1 MSKKNLALYVIILV
15 LLMLFLW
22 QWLSKGNLVNQL
34 NNLAKE
40 NSQLHL
46 LSGIGTLKSTHI
58 HADVKVYVNGKAIDF
73 SQRKYQLTTSFIHF
87 EEGIGDV
94 VHIHATGLTVGYLFK
109 SLGMDLSNNCLAL
122 EGENY
127 CNDDITKLKFYV
139 NGKPNNEFSNYIIQD
154 LDKVLVSYGSESQAE
169 IQKQIDSVTNLA
181 AGYSAKKAE
190 ME

>member
-1 MSKKNLALYVIILV
+1 MSKKNLVLYAVILV
-15 LLMLFLW
+15 LFILFLW

-34 NNLAKE
+34 NNLANE

-46 LSGIGTLKSTHI
+46 LSGIGSLKSTHI
-58 HADVKVYVNGKAIDF
+58 HADVKVYINGKAIDF

-94 VHIHATGLTVGYLFK
+94 VHIHATGLTVGHLLK
-109 SLGMDLSNNCLAL
+109 SLGMDINNNCILY

-127 CNDDITKLKFYV
+127 CNENNKKLRFYV
-139 NGKPNNEFSNYIIQD
+139 NGQPNNEFSNYIMQD
-154 LDKVLVSYGSESQAE
+154 LDKVLVYYGSENQAE

-181 AGYSAKKAE
+181 AKYSANKAG